1 MQIVYMD
8 HLQFP
13 PNEYVIDYSLPRM
26 CHVKSKDFEFVV
38 ATDID
43 KKKLFNSTIFARR
56 PVSLYSCYQLL
67 AILCILLICNTCS
80 IIIFLLASDVFAVS
94 SVLKYSICSN
104 CSTA

>member
-56 PVSLYSCYQLL
+56 PVSLNSCYQLL
-67 AILCILLICNTCS
+67 VICAS
-80 IIIFLLASDVFAVS
+80 FLYVYMFNNYFSFGF
-94 SVLKYSICSN
+94 
-104 CSTA
+104 